1 MKSPVK
7 EFFHRG
13 LIFGGFGPVIT
24 AIIYFIL
31 SYSIKDLSLLGKEV
45 FAAVISTYILAFVHA
60 GASVFNQIEDW
71 PIMKSMLC
79 HFSVLYVAYTACYLI
94 NSWIPFDLKVV
105 LIYTSIFIAV
115 YLAIWLIVYILTKL
129 TGKKLTQ
136 KLN

>member
-1 MKSPVK
+1 MTQILRICSPHFSV
-7 EFFHRG
+7 
-13 LIFGGFGPVIT
+13 
-24 AIIYFIL
+24 
-31 SYSIKDLSLLGKEV
+31 SGKEI
-45 FAAVISTYILAFVHA
+45 FSAIISTYILAFIHA

-79 HFSVLYVAYTACYLI
+79 HFSFLYVAYSVCYLI

-105 LIYTSIFIAV
+105 LIYTSVFIAV
-115 YLAIWLIVYILTKL
+115 YLAIWLIVFVLTKL